1 MPLVE
6 LAISRAPQ
14 PTIYLDEDCVVSAEN
29 ADELMACGDTSIGLT
44 YEECIV
50 QAENAAEIADCGS
63 PPPVD
68 LKVDMECIVQA
79 ENAEEIRACNDN
91 TLGITVEECI
101 VQAESAEEI
110 ADCKS
115 D

>member
-1 MPLVE
+1 
-6 LAISRAPQ
+6 
-14 PTIYLDEDCVVSAEN
+14 
-29 ADELMACGDTSIGLT
+29 MACGDTSIGLT
-44 YEECIV
+44 YE
-50 QAENAAEIADCGS
+50 
-63 PPPVD
+63 
-68 LKVDMECIVQA
+68 ECIVQA

>member
-1 MPLVE
+1 
-6 LAISRAPQ
+6 
-14 PTIYLDEDCVVSAEN
+14 
-29 ADELMACGDTSIGLT
+29 MACGDTSIGLT